1 MTFKDETTTKNF
13 VNFRNTMQIIN
24 CLWWNTIRV
33 DQNDLPRILC
43 LIFKAKRLLKA
54 NFDLIFSYYPEK
66 LLRCITL
73 GFGCRK
79 YKNLLCAWER
89 TLKMKCFQTLLIE
102 TLQWEKIWKRSKD
115 IKSVIY
121 MEFCAILKKAKNQ
134 FSKKKK
140 KITERRCSEVQTLY
154 ILTFLSLFS
163 PL

>member
-1 MTFKDETTTKNF
+1 MKLLLKISSIFETRCKLS
-13 VNFRNTMQIIN
+13 IA
-24 CLWWNTIRV
+24 LGV

-73 GFGCRK
+73 GFDCRK

-102 TLQWEKIWKRSKD
+102 TLQREKI
-115 IKSVIY
+115 
-121 MEFCAILKKAKNQ
+121 
-134 FSKKKK
+134 
-140 KITERRCSEVQTLY
+140 
-154 ILTFLSLFS
+154 
-163 PL
+163 

>member
-121 MEFCAILKKAKNQ
+121 MEFCAILKKDEIN
-134 FSKKKK
+134 FLKK
-140 KITERRCSEVQTLY
+140 KITERRCSEVLQTLY